1 VGGPPV
7 TEAAPSAAPS
17 TTSAGRP
24 RRALAWLFAGDR
36 RVWRA
41 AAIVGLP
48 LALVILA
55 WCLVPRSYYTGTD
68 SVEDYT
74 YVAQT
79 PANVPLCVPG
89 LQLPAGTAGIR
100 LRVISRTQERPVLHL
115 ALAVGGRTTSSSL
128 PPTHVEADRISTAVF
143 PIPLTASHPASR
155 PASLCLTAADLVNWG
170 GTPAPQGGPPP
181 TEGGQPIQG
190 RIAVWF
196 LPRPGAKRSY
206 LGDAWGIFTRAALF
220 APGVVGAWTYAL
232 LLFVIMP
239 ALALLALRTL
249 AVAVAGETRGL
260 ARWVFVIAAV
270 NIAAWALITPPFQGP
285 DEPDHFA
292 YTQSLVERGSAP
304 SRDPAV
310 GGARWSSAET
320 RALDAVSL
328 IGNHQVGDSRAPGLP
343 ANVAEY
349 RSGLTRLPDRRDDG
363 GGYETAAT
371 HGPLY
376 YAALAPAY
384 AATRSGS
391 VFSQLTA
398 MRLLSGLIA
407 ALTALFTFLLAR
419 ELAPRRPWLGVLAA
433 LLVSF
438 EPMYG
443 FISGIVNNDAGVNAG
458 AAALELLLLRLLR
471 RGVTVPWGALAGA
484 VLILLPIVKGT
495 ALALYP
501 AAAVV
506 LLLALTRHH
515 TRRDVAGFAALVLTA
530 VVFQEV
536 SVHLSGVL
544 HPSAG
549 NSPGVGSSVS
559 ASSSALHDIRGYLS
573 YLYEALVPRRLW
585 FTTPHFQGVANPDFV
600 IFVERGFGA
609 FGWYD
614 LFWAPWVYTVILVV
628 MLATPLLALVAAVRR
643 WPWVRAH
650 WAECAAIVLFPVCV
664 VAGFEAAFYT
674 PQSRPAIGEFGRYA
688 FPAIGPLALLV
699 VGALHAFG
707 RRALIYAGAGLATA
721 MIALSFAGQLLTL
734 TGFYS

>member
-1 VGGPPV
+1 VGARPV
-7 TEAAPSAAPS
+7 TEAAPSAAPP
-17 TTSAGRP
+17 TASAGRA
-24 RRALAWLFAGDR
+24 RRARAWLFAGDR

-48 LALVILA
+48 LALVIVV
-55 WCLVPRSYYTGTD
+55 WCLVPRAYYTGTD

-79 PANVPLCVPG
+79 PPGVPLCVPG

-100 LRVISRTQERPVLHL
+100 LRLISRTQERPVLHL
-115 ALAVGGRTTSSSL
+115 ALAVGGGTIQSSL
-128 PPTHVEADRISTAVF
+128 PPTHVGPDRISTAVF
-143 PIPLTASHPASR
+143 PIPLTAAHPASR
-155 PASLCLTAADLVNWG
+155 AASLCLTAADLVNWG
-170 GTPAPQGGPPP
+170 GTPALQGGPPA

-190 RIAVWF
+190 HIAMWF
-196 LPRPGAKRSY
+196 QPRPGAKRSY
-206 LGDAWGIFTRAALF
+206 LAEAGAIFRRAALF
-220 APGVVGAWTYAL
+220 RPGVVGAWTYAL
-232 LLFVIMP
+232 LLFVVLP
-239 ALALLALRTL
+239 GLALLALRTL
-249 AVAVAGETRGL
+249 AVAVAGDTRRLG
-260 ARWVFVIAAV
+260 RSVFAIAAV
-270 NIAAWALITPPFQGP
+270 NIACWALITPAFQGP

-304 SRDPAV
+304 SRDP
-310 GGARWSSAET
+310 GMGSTRWSGAET
-320 RALDAVSL
+320 RALDAVKL
-328 IGNHQVGDSRAPGLP
+328 IGNHQVGDSRAPGL
-343 ANVAEY
+343 AADEATY
-349 RSGLTRLPDRRDDG
+349 RAALSALPHRRDDG
-363 GGYETAAT
+363 GGNETAAT

-376 YAALAPAY
+376 YLALAPAY
-384 AATRSGS
+384 AATRGGS

-438 EPMYG
+438 EPMYA

-471 RGVTVPWGALAGA
+471 RGVTVPWGVGTGA

-501 AAAVV
+501 AAAAV
-506 LLLALTRHH
+506 LVLTLWRHR
-515 TRRDVAGFAALVLTA
+515 TRRDLVGLAALVLTA
-530 VVFQEV
+530 VIVQEA
-536 SVHLSGVL
+536 SVHLAGAL
-544 HPSAG
+544 HRSAG
-549 NSPGVGSSVS
+549 NSPGVGASVS
-559 ASSSALHDIRGYLS
+559 ASSAALHDVRGYLS
-573 YLYEALVPRRLW
+573 YLYEALVPRQLW

-614 LFWAPWVYTVILVV
+614 LFWAPWVYSVILVV
-628 MLATPLLALVAAVRR
+628 MLATPLLALAAAVRE

-674 PQSRPAIGEFGRYA
+674 PTSRQAIAEFGRYA

-707 RRALIYAGAGLATA
+707 RRAVVYAGAGLATA

>member
-1 VGGPPV
+1 
-7 TEAAPSAAPS
+7 
-17 TTSAGRP
+17 
-24 RRALAWLFAGDR
+24 
-36 RVWRA
+36 VWRA
-41 AAIVGLP
+41 AAIVGVP

-55 WCLVPRSYYTGTD
+55 WCLVPRDYYTGTD

-79 PANVPLCVPG
+79 PAGVPVCVPG
-89 LQLPAGTAGIR
+89 LQLPAGTAQIR
-100 LRVISRTQERPVLHL
+100 LRIISRTQERPVLHL
-115 ALAVGGRTTSSSL
+115 ALAVGGRTIPSSL
-128 PPTHVEADRISTAVF
+128 PPTHVGIDRISTAVF

-155 PASLCLTAADLVNWG
+155 PASLCLTADDLVNWG

-190 RIAVWF
+190 HIAVWF
-196 LPRPGAKRSY
+196 LPKPGAQRSY
-206 LGDAWGIFTRAALF
+206 LAEAGDIFRRAALF
-220 APGVVGAWTYAL
+220 RPGIVGAWTYWV
-232 LLFVIMP
+232 LLFVVLP
-239 ALALLALRTL
+239 GLALLALRTL
-249 AVAVAGETRGL
+249 AVAVAGQTRHLG
-260 ARWVFVIAAV
+260 RWVFAIAAV
-270 NIAAWALITPPFQGP
+270 NIACWALITPVFQGP

-292 YTQSLVERGSAP
+292 YTQSLVERGMAP
-304 SRDPAV
+304 SRDPNAPS
-310 GGARWSSAET
+310 GRWSSSET
-320 RALDAVSL
+320 RALDAVKF
-328 IGNHQVGDSRAPGLP
+328 IGDHQVGDSRAPALAADEATYHAALAKLP
-343 ANVAEY
+343 H
-349 RSGLTRLPDRRDDG
+349 RRDDG
-363 GGYETAAT
+363 GGNETAAT

-376 YAALAPAY
+376 YLALAPAY
-384 AATRSGS
+384 AATRGGS

-458 AAALELLLLRLLR
+458 AAALELLLIRLLR
-471 RGVTVPWGALAGA
+471 RGVTIPWGLLTGAL
-484 VLILLPIVKGT
+484 LFLLPIVKGT
-495 ALALYP
+495 ALSLYP

-506 LLLALTRHH
+506 LAFTLYRHR
-515 TRRDVAGFAALVLTA
+515 TRRDLAGLAALVLAA
-530 VVFQEV
+530 VFVQEL
-536 SVHLSGVL
+536 SVHLAGVL
-544 HPSAG
+544 ERSAG

-559 ASSSALHDIRGYLS
+559 ASSSALHDLRGYVS
-573 YLYEALVPRRLW
+573 YLYEVLVPRDLW
-585 FTTPHFQGVANPDFV
+585 FTTAHFQGLANPDFV

-614 LFWAPWVYTVILVV
+614 LFWAPWVYSVILVV
-628 MLATPLLALVAAVRR
+628 MLATPLLALGAAVRE
-643 WPWVRAH
+643 WPWVRRH

-674 PQSRPAIGEFGRYA
+674 PASRHAIAEFGRYA

-699 VGALHAFG
+699 VGALHVFG
-707 RRALIYAGAGLATA
+707 RRALVYAGAGLATA